1 MESLQDLIVATN
13 SYDDSIFV
21 ATLLGDLINNVAFA
35 VLLVMIVV
43 VAILGLRSALLVA
56 ISIPGSY
63 MIGFIALN
71 MMGLRANIVV
81 LFSLILASG
90 MLVDGAVVVTEYADR
105 RLSEGATMKQAY
117 GDAAKRMSWPIIA
130 STATT
135 LIVFAPLL
143 FFPGFTGQ
151 FMKYLPITLLVTLS
165 GSLLMALFFVP
176 TMGANFRPFFSTIIM
191 FLALVTGINVIIMGS
206 NGTIGAMLGGL
217 GLEVG
222 PMAMPIAMLL
232 AILAVMVTY
241 FVIRPLVFMVIGDP
255 KQTRTIEEASDPR
268 NAKGLAGVYV
278 AVIGQLLKAPIMV
291 AVLGLLVLVFSFVF
305 YASRN
310 IPTEFFP
317 ATEPDS
323 ANVYIKARGNLSIN
337 EKDGLVRE
345 VEDVI
350 YDLARQNGEFSAI
363 SATSQSGGATNS
375 AIPESE
381 DTIGSVQLTFVDYF
395 NRQRPIADVLQ
406 EIRDRTDHFAGVQ
419 VEILAVAGG
428 PPSGKAIQ
436 LRLRAEDGDLLLREL
451 FRIREIMDANENLV
465 DIEDGLPLPGTKISL
480 DLKEADAQRL
490 GVTAFQISQY
500 IQMTND
506 GYAVDSIR
514 LDGSNDETDIV
525 FRFPPEFRS
534 IEQLNEIRINTAGGT
549 VPIENLVDFK
559 IDERTSLI
567 TRIDE
572 RRAYTMSA
580 NIAEPAPGET
590 KAAASAVVEELT
602 AALAAADIDPDVAWE
617 FVGDNQDQQEAFS
630 FLGGAFAMALV
641 GMFAILITQFNSF
654 YRAMLILTAV
664 AMSLP
669 GVMFGLILTN
679 SGFGVFTFIG
689 VVSLAGVVVNNNIV
703 LVDTFA
709 TLERDN
715 KPRSI
720 EEYKRLI
727 MLTGA
732 QRLRPIL
739 ITTIT
744 TILGLL
750 PLAVGIG
757 VDFQNFVVTGVDL
770 TPLTGLPLVGDFIAQ
785 LNDKPGVVSQL
796 SSSSQWWK
804 GMSQA
809 IAFGLAFSTVVSL
822 FFTPSMLM
830 IQSRLEVRKVAG
842 RPSSRRKLENQAAK
856 ARAQGAVDGVV
867 AS

>member
-71 MMGLRANIVV
+71 MMGLSANIVV

-428 PPSGKAIQ
+428 PPSGKAVQ

>member
-1 MESLQDLIVATN
+1 
-13 SYDDSIFV
+13 
-21 ATLLGDLINNVAFA
+21 
-35 VLLVMIVV
+35 
-43 VAILGLRSALLVA
+43 
-56 ISIPGSY
+56 
-63 MIGFIALN
+63 
-71 MMGLRANIVV
+71 
-81 LFSLILASG
+81 
-90 MLVDGAVVVTEYADR
+90 
-105 RLSEGATMKQAY
+105 
-117 GDAAKRMSWPIIA
+117 
-130 STATT
+130 
-135 LIVFAPLL
+135 
-143 FFPGFTGQ
+143 
-151 FMKYLPITLLVTLS
+151 
-165 GSLLMALFFVP
+165 
-176 TMGANFRPFFSTIIM
+176 
-191 FLALVTGINVIIMGS
+191 
-206 NGTIGAMLGGL
+206 
-217 GLEVG
+217 
-222 PMAMPIAMLL
+222 
-232 AILAVMVTY
+232 
-241 FVIRPLVFMVIGDP
+241 
-255 KQTRTIEEASDPR
+255 
-268 NAKGLAGVYV
+268 
-278 AVIGQLLKAPIMV
+278 
-291 AVLGLLVLVFSFVF
+291 
-305 YASRN
+305 
-310 IPTEFFP
+310 
-317 ATEPDS
+317 
-323 ANVYIKARGNLSIN
+323 
-337 EKDGLVRE
+337 
-345 VEDVI
+345 
-350 YDLARQNGEFSAI
+350 
-363 SATSQSGGATNS
+363 
-375 AIPESE
+375 
-381 DTIGSVQLTFVDYF
+381 
-395 NRQRPIADVLQ
+395 
-406 EIRDRTDHFAGVQ
+406 
-419 VEILAVAGG
+419 
-428 PPSGKAIQ
+428 
-436 LRLRAEDGDLLLREL
+436 
-451 FRIREIMDANENLV
+451 
-465 DIEDGLPLPGTKISL
+465 
-480 DLKEADAQRL
+480 
-490 GVTAFQISQY
+490 
-500 IQMTND
+500 
-506 GYAVDSIR
+506 
-514 LDGSNDETDIV
+514 
-525 FRFPPEFRS
+525 PPEFRS